1 MPKIFSNLM
10 LNLPFRIRALVAIA
24 CLVLIGCAAPQPS
37 PSTVSVANKALLVE
51 ADAVKPVMRQPLAPV
66 VAEFFSQVS
75 ALPAVAPRTL
85 YRHKTTKQWI
95 NAAQWAKLA
104 EPEKADWTAKE
115 FDEAA
120 YYGTLYGTPLAYA
133 LALDAA
139 ALYGLKSLKGLRV
152 VDYGYGAI
160 GSPRLMAQ
168 AGAQVVGLDVDS
180 LQPALYNQA
189 SDTGAVGVN
198 KGSIT
203 LINANFPADAQ
214 AVQGAGLNNDLIISK
229 NTLKKGYITPEQG
242 KAFIDPGVPLT
253 TYLQAFRDALKP
265 GGLFVIYNI
274 SQKQDAEKYRPAN
287 DPRSPFT
294 RAEYE
299 AAGFEVLA
307 LDADDSAQV
316 RRFGDAAAWGGP
328 QGMGDLQT
336 NLFAKY
342 TVLRRAAK

>member
-1 MPKIFSNLM
+1 MPNL
-10 LNLPFRIRALVAIA
+10 LFRALFLTLFLTANSW
-24 CLVLIGCAAPQPS
+24 VLMGCATPQPS
-37 PSTVSVANKALLVE
+37 APTAGLANQALLAE
-51 ADAVKPVMRQPLAPV
+51 AKVVKPVMRQPLAPI

-75 ALPAVAPRTL
+75 ALPVVASRTL

-95 NAAQWAKLA
+95 NASQWTKLA
-104 EPEKADWTAKE
+104 SEAKADWTARE
-115 FDEAA
+115 FDEAD

-139 ALYGLKSLKGLRV
+139 ALHGLKSLKGLRIL
-152 VDYGYGAI
+152 DYGYGAI

-180 LQPALYNQA
+180 MLPALYDQA

-214 AVQGAGLNNDLIISK
+214 AVQGAGSNNDVIISK

-242 KAFIDPGVPLT
+242 KALIDPGVPMSV
-253 TYLQAFRDALKP
+253 YLQAFRDALKP

-307 LDADDSAQV
+307 LDADDSVQA
-316 RRFGDAAAWGGP
+316 RRFGDAAGWGGP

-342 TVLRRAAK
+342 TVLRRVAK